1 MLTALR
7 SDTALQHK
15 EGVVELMLVL
25 GQVKVILSIQSHK
38 NVQIVI
44 SMF

>member
-7 SDTALQHK
+7 SDTALPK

-38 NVQIVI
+38 NVQIVR